1 MLISIFLENFAKVL
15 VNVYTVIEMWHL
27 ALHCTARSKII
38 DNVLPVLS
46 REKYFVVMTAMPDSL
61 VSPQD
66 FQRALSLLLQQ
77 TTLRTLGDHSRVC
90 LSSVVS
96 LASHWTTDEIT
107 HEIQDSRD
115 REYFSLLNDRVSNS
129 VSSCNCIGYVHGWTN
144 FLWHF
149 FFRLCA
155 RRRKIAKLKPH
166 EYYDTRVPHTH
177 EYYHHTSTTS

>member
-1 MLISIFLENFAKVL
+1 
-15 VNVYTVIEMWHL
+15 MWHL
-27 ALHCTARSKII
+27 ALHCIARSKII

-46 REKYFVVMTAMPDSL
+46 REKYFVVMTAIPDSL
-61 VSPQD
+61 VSPHD
-66 FQRALSLLLQQ
+66 FQGALSLLLQQ

-149 FFRLCA
+149 FFVCVPEEE
-155 RRRKIAKLKPH
+155 KSQSWNHTSSTTH